1 MGSGQRVDGTSNPGR
16 GGTTRGR
23 GDAAITFGDESDAS
37 GLKFKEVVLPP
48 GTLDDPEN
56 RVLKITSRAPQVDP
70 AVRAARGVAR
80 DQGPTAG
87 GASWN
92 RRLRP
97 RHRGVVRKYF
107 GSGPNGKTSVDRT
120 DR

>member
-16 GGTTRGR
+16 GGATRGR

-56 RVLKITSRAPQVDP
+56 RVLKITSR
-70 AVRAARGVAR
+70 
-80 DQGPTAG
+80 
-87 GASWN
+87 
-92 RRLRP
+92 
-97 RHRGVVRKYF
+97 HRFLTPLAKKN
-107 GSGPNGKTSVDRT
+107 SGTSSANISVSS
-120 DR
+120 

>member
-1 MGSGQRVDGTSNPGR
+1 MGSGQRAGDAGNPGR
-16 GGTTRGR
+16 GGVTRGR
-23 GDAAITFGDESDAS
+23 GDAAITFGDESDVS
-37 GLKFKEVVLPP
+37 GLKFKEVALPP

-56 RVLKITSRAPQVDP
+56 RVLKITSRAPRVDP
-70 AVRAARGVAR
+70 AARAPRGTAR

-107 GSGPNGKTSVDRT
+107 GSGSSGKTSVDQD